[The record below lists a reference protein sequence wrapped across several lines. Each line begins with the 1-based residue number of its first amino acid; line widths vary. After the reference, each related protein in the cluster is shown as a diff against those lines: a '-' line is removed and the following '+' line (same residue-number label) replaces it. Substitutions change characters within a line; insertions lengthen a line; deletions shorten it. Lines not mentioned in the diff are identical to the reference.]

1 MCLGVPGKVIEWVQR
16 DGVMAKA
23 IIEFAGIRQLI
34 QMACVPDCEVGDYV
48 VVHAGIAIS
57 KLNEVEALKT
67 LSDLQAI
74 GELDEQFGR
83 QLENQLGNHDES
95 QLGEQVAKQVAN
107 QAANQVAREIAR
119 ESEAR
124 DDEIR

>member
-34 QMACVPDCEVGDYV
+34 QMACVPDCEIGDYV

-57 KLNEVEALKT
+57 KLNEAEAIKT
-67 LSDLQAI
+67 LADLRAI
-74 GELDEQFGR
+74 GELCDELSDEG
-83 QLENQLGNHDES
+83 LG
-95 QLGEQVAKQVAN
+95 
-107 QAANQVAREIAR
+107 

-124 DDEIR
+124 NDEIR